1 MTASTGE
8 ESLAMARQEKPD
20 LMLMDVMLP
29 GISGFQAT
37 RQITKNPDTRAIPIV
52 IVTTRDQVTDRVWG
66 LRQGAKD
73 YVMKPVNEAE
83 LTSKINAVLKK

>member
-37 RQITKNPDTRAIPIV
+37 RQITKDPDTRAIPIV

>member
-1 MTASTGE
+1 
-8 ESLAMARQEKPD
+8 MARQEKPD

-37 RQITKNPDTRAIPIV
+37 RQITKDPDTRAIPIV
-52 IVTTRDQVTDRVWG
+52 IVTTKDQVTDRVWG

>member
-1 MTASTGE
+1 
-8 ESLAMARQEKPD
+8 MARQEKPD
-20 LMLMDVMLP
+20 LMLMDVMLS

-37 RQITKNPDTRAIPIV
+37 RQITKDPDTRAIPIV

>member
-1 MTASTGE
+1 
-8 ESLAMARQEKPD
+8 MARQEKPD

-37 RQITKNPDTRAIPIV
+37 RQITKDPDTRAIPIV